1 MRKSA
6 PARFGMRAGGLGGPG
21 GDRGVAIFLAVDCV
35 MSVVGWGCY
44 GGMVQ
49 RWILVKQEAWGSWW
63 VCWQLCSSVDVSGVG
78 EGCVDRAFGAG
89 VQGKQVMRTRKSVWG
104 ACMGSLCR

>member
-1 MRKSA
+1 MVRKSA
-6 PARFGMRAGGLGGPG
+6 PARFGMREGGLGGPG

-78 EGCVDRAFGAG
+78 KGCMDWALGAG
-89 VQGKQVMRTRKSVWG
+89 VQGK
-104 ACMGSLCR
+104 